1 MTMKTEFAPAE
12 RATMEEVRRQ
22 YEKLARLPFVRDFL
36 DAVPNMSVVLN
47 EHRQIVF
54 ANRSFAEFLG
64 LKDRGELLGKS
75 HCEAFHCLYADVL
88 GDRPGEAVGCIRA
101 HLEKGGC
108 GTSAFCKTCGAV
120 MSILNSQKRQ
130 ALDIQECRM
139 ICGEEGPNE
148 MALDLRVWSRPI
160 EVQGEFF
167 TVFSVV
173 DISNEKRR
181 KVLER
186 IFFHDVLN
194 TAGGVKGLADLLI
207 QSDLS
212 EMEIKDISCMISE
225 SADQLIEE
233 ISAQRTLSAAESGDL
248 KVSVQEL
255 HSLELLYRIIRQ
267 FHSYNIAKGKMLE
280 VEPSAEHFNLVSD
293 PVLLRRV
300 LINLVKNALEAIPE
314 GGAVMLGAH
323 SEGDSVCFTVHDV
336 VVMPTEVQLQIFS
349 RSFSTKG
356 SGRGLGTYS
365 IKLISEKYLHGQVSF
380 VSSEKEGTKFTVR
393 YPRVVTAISEDE
405 ETVQINE
412 AVR

>member
-1 MTMKTEFAPAE
+1 MTIKTEFAPSD
-12 RATMEEVRRQ
+12 RASAEEVCRQ
-22 YEKLARLPFVRDFL
+22 YKKLAQLPFVRDFL

-47 EHRQIVF
+47 EQRQIVF
-54 ANRSFAEFLG
+54 ANCAFAEFLG
-64 LKDRGELLGKS
+64 LKDRSELLGKS
-75 HCEAFHCLYADVL
+75 HCEAFDCLYADVL

-101 HLEKGGC
+101 HLEEGGC

-120 MSILNSQKRQ
+120 ISILNSQRLRT
-130 ALDIQECRM
+130 LDIQECRM
-139 ICGEEGPNE
+139 ICGEEGSNE
-148 MALDLRVWSRPI
+148 TALDLRVWSRPI
-160 EVQGEFF
+160 DVQDELF

-173 DISNEKRR
+173 DVSNEKRR

-194 TAGGVKGLADLLI
+194 TAGGMKGLADLLI
-207 QSDLS
+207 QSELS
-212 EMEIKDISCMISE
+212 DTEIKDISSMISE

-248 KVSVQEL
+248 KISVQDL
-255 HSLELLYRIIRQ
+255 HSLDLLCRIIRQ
-267 FHSYNIAKGKMLE
+267 FHSYNIAKGKILE
-280 VEPSAEHFNLVSD
+280 VDPATEHFNFVSD

-300 LINLVKNALEAIPE
+300 LINLVKNALEAIEE
-314 GGAVMLGAH
+314 GGIVTLGAY
-323 SEGDSVCFTVHDV
+323 SDGDSVYFTVHDAA
-336 VVMPTEVQLQIFS
+336 VMPPSVQMQVFS

-380 VSSEKEGTKFTVR
+380 VSNEKAGTKFTVR
-393 YPRVVTAISEDE
+393 YPRVIDSVSEDE

-412 AVR
+412 TVR